1 MGVTDLRVSPA
12 TGGLIMTHLNVA
24 AGRPAVPDGLD
35 ESGIRLWES
44 VADDFDLDVH
54 EQLLLLQACRTADL
68 LDRLARRAEGAELTV
83 FNAKGEQVTAPWI
96 TEHRQQSLVLARLLA
111 SLRMPSGEEDGRPQ
125 RRGAARGSYG
135 VRAVS

>member
-1 MGVTDLRVSPA
+1 
-12 TGGLIMTHLNVA
+12 MTHLNVA
-24 AGRPAVPDGLD
+24 AGQSAVAVTPVPDGLD
-35 ESGIRLWES
+35 ESGTRLWES
-44 VADDFDLDVH
+44 VAGAFDLDVH

-68 LDRLARRAEGAELTV
+68 LDRLSAEAARGRLTV
-83 FNAKGEQVTAPWI
+83 RNAKGEEVTNPVI

-111 SLRMPSGEEDGRPQ
+111 SLRMPSGEEDERPQ

>member
-1 MGVTDLRVSPA
+1 
-12 TGGLIMTHLNVA
+12 MTHLNVA
-24 AGRPAVPDGLD
+24 AGQGAVGVTPVPDGLD
-35 ESGIRLWES
+35 ESGTRLWES
-44 VADDFDLDVH
+44 VAGDFELDVH

-68 LDRLARRAEGAELTV
+68 LDRLARRAEAAELTV

-135 VRAVS
+135 VRSVS

>member
-1 MGVTDLRVSPA
+1 MSRERIPAGQGPISVTPLTDSS
-12 TGGLIMTHLNVA
+12 
-24 AGRPAVPDGLD
+24 VPDGLD
-35 ESGIRLWES
+35 VSGIRLWES
-44 VADDFDLDVH
+44 VAGGFELDVH

-68 LDRLARRAEGAELTV
+68 LDRLSDAASRGQLTV
-83 FNAKGEQVTAPWI
+83 RNAKQEEVTNPVI

-111 SLRMPSGEEDGRPQ
+111 SLRMPSGEEDERPQ

>member
-1 MGVTDLRVSPA
+1 MSRERITAGQGPIAVTQLTDDS
-12 TGGLIMTHLNVA
+12 
-24 AGRPAVPDGLD
+24 VPDGLD
-35 ESGIRLWES
+35 VSGVRLWES
-44 VADDFDLDVH
+44 VAGNFDLDVH

-68 LDRLARRAEGAELTV
+68 LDRLSDAASRGQLTV
-83 FNAKGEQVTAPWI
+83 RNAKQEEVTNPVI

-111 SLRMPSGEEDGRPQ
+111 SLRMPSGEEDQRPQ

>member
-1 MGVTDLRVSPA
+1 
-12 TGGLIMTHLNVA
+12 MTHLNVA
-24 AGRPAVPDGLD
+24 AGQDAVSVTPVPDGLD
-35 ESGIRLWES
+35 ESGTRLWES
-44 VADDFDLDVH
+44 VADGFDLDVH

-68 LDRLARRAEGAELTV
+68 LDRLSLEAGRGRLTV
-83 FNAKGEQVTAPWI
+83 RNAKGEEVTNPVI

-125 RRGAARGSYG
+125 RRGGARGSYG